1 MAKDQIVKIG
11 VVAHPNATIFKMK
24 NKRLNVISFNDSTF
38 AIEFKA
44 LVEKGTSHEPR
55 CKHKSV
61 GDSVVITGIRIS
73 LEAAT
78 ALCRGLEI
86 AISKRLEIKLGDMI
100 RWSFGS
106 DFPEHLRNKTFTAKV
121 EIIDRDKREYGVYA
135 EYGQDLISFELAEKC
150 N

>member
-1 MAKDQIVKIG
+1 MVNDKIVKIG
-11 VVAHPNATIFKMK
+11 VVTHPNATIFKMK

-55 CKHKSV
+55 CTHKSV
-61 GDSVVITGIRIS
+61 GDSIVITGIRIS

-78 ALCRGLEI
+78 ALYRGLEI
-86 AISKRLEIKLGDMI
+86 ELSKR
-100 RWSFGS
+100 F
-106 DFPEHLRNKTFTAKV
+106 NK
-121 EIIDRDKREYGVYA
+121 EG
-135 EYGQDLISFELAEKC
+135 KC

>member
-1 MAKDQIVKIG
+1 MAKDKIVKIG
-11 VVAHPNATIFKMK
+11 VVEHPNATIFKMK
-24 NKRLNVISFNDSTF
+24 NKRLNVISFDDSTF
-38 AIEFKA
+38 AIEVKA

-55 CKHKSV
+55 FAHKSV
-61 GDSVVITGIRIS
+61 GDSIVMTGIRIS

-78 ALCRGLEI
+78 ALYRGLEI
-86 AISKRLEIKLGDMI
+86 ELSKRLEIKLGDMI
-100 RWSFGS
+100 RWSFGE

-121 EIIDRDKREYGVYA
+121 EMIDEEQREYGVYA